1 VDTSSNQKWT
11 SPAVDQVKVN
21 WDAVKIMLY
30 TGCSN
35 GSGRRFFF
43 NAMQEKGER
52 EWTLT
57 RRKYK
62 GSSLRLENVGLILNI
77 SSSKN

>member
-1 VDTSSNQKWT
+1 VRVRTSSNQKWT

-35 GSGRRFFF
+35 QKWTSPAVDIDYEEIERFF
-43 NAMQEKGER
+43 AASRK
-52 EWTLT
+52 
-57 RRKYK
+57 RRTD
-62 GSSLRLENVGLILNI
+62 S
-77 SSSKN
+77 